1 MAMRN
6 GQSSLAIVALCLGL
20 VAFVGCGGSVRGPT
34 KLSTKTAAPL
44 QARANQSEGAE
55 ATSLDVL
62 GLSAAELGAFAALSP
77 AERSAAVSV
86 HVVGNDAKDLPAVA
100 GECSVQGDSIRFTPR
115 YPLARGMRYRATVD
129 RARLSGDPAKA
140 KDTVTLEFQTAAAAE
155 TASTTLTQVYP
166 STQQLPENQLKF
178 YLHFSA
184 PMSRGEAYRHIHLL
198 DAEGQEMEA
207 VFLELGEE
215 LWDTDLRRF
224 TLLCDPGRVKR
235 GLVPREE
242 LGSVLQAG
250 KDYTLVIDADWRDAQ
265 GKPLQQAV
273 RKAFHVVAPDHSPI
287 DTNTWTIEPP
297 KPASR
302 DRLIVN
308 FPKALD
314 HSLLMRMLRVT
325 RSGGEPFGGTVEVS
339 EAETRWR
346 FTPKESWS
354 AGDYQIVVDTALE
367 DLAGNSIGRA
377 FDTDTSAPQS
387 TTATGDT
394 VSIPFLVSP
403 QENPKARSE

>member
-1 MAMRN
+1 MAMRD
-6 GQSSLAIVALCLGL
+6 GQTSLAIVALCLGL
-20 VAFVGCGGSVRGPT
+20 AAFVGCGGSVRGPT
-34 KLSTKTAAPL
+34 RLSTGAAVPL
-44 QARANQSEGAE
+44 QAQVNQSEGAE
-55 ATSLDVL
+55 ATSVDVL
-62 GLSAAELGAFAALSP
+62 GLSDAELGTFSALSP

-86 HVVGNDAKDLPAVA
+86 HVVDNDAENLPAVA
-100 GECSVQGDSIRFTPR
+100 GECSVEGDSIRFTPR

-129 RARLSGDPAKA
+129 RDRLSGDPANA
-140 KDTVTLEFQTAAAAE
+140 VDTVTLEFQTAAAAE
-155 TASTTLTQVYP
+155 TAPTALSQIYP
-166 STQQLPENQLKF
+166 SGQQLPENQLKF

-184 PMSRGEAYRHIHLL
+184 PMSRGDAYRYIHLL

-250 KDYTLVIDADWRDAQ
+250 KGYTLVIDADWRDAQ
-265 GKPLQQAV
+265 GKPLQQQV

-287 DTNTWTIEPP
+287 EMADWKIAAPQAE
-297 KPASR
+297 SR
-302 DRLIVN
+302 DPLVIN

-325 RSGGEPFGGTVEVS
+325 RSGGEPIGGTVEVS

-346 FTPKESWS
+346 FKPNESWS
-354 AGDYQIVVDTALE
+354 AGGYQIVVDTALE

-377 FDTDTSAPQS
+377 FDTDTSAMQPAP
-387 TTATGDT
+387 ATGDT